1 MKVLLDECVPERL
14 RGHLKGHEVHSVR
27 YAGFSGKKNGE
38 LLLMAEEAGYGVLLT
53 VDQGIPYQNSVT
65 GRGIAVIVLRA
76 PGNDIDTL
84 KQMTEAV
91 SRALTTIPAGAIIT
105 LEFPAIRENCTP
117 IV

>member
-14 RGHLKGHEVHSVR
+14 RGHLKGHEIHSVR
-27 YAGFSGKKNGE
+27 YAGLSGKKNGD
-38 LLLMAEEAGYGVLLT
+38 LLLLAEEAGYGALLT
-53 VDQGIPYQNSVT
+53 VDQGIPYQNSIT

-91 SRALTTIPAGAIIT
+91 ARALITISAGEIIV
-105 LEFPAIRENCTP
+105 LEFSATSDS
-117 IV
+117 